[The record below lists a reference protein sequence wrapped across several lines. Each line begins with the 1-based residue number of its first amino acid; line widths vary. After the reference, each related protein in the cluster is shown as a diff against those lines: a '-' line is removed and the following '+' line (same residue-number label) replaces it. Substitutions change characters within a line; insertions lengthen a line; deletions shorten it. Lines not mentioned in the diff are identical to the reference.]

1 MARFEIFDTI
11 ERLRRT
17 GAPFCV
23 ATVMRTADA
32 TSAKA
37 GAKAAV
43 TREGE
48 ILGHLGGAC
57 VQRAVRTAAAEA
69 MAEGAPRVIRVKP
82 SEKVVAMT
90 DPDGAHLYKSG
101 CPSGGTVDLLIEP
114 YAHPPRLVV
123 FGDTPIARAIAAHG
137 ALAGLR
143 VARPIG
149 IEAGTMSPRSPAPPA
164 GQCRL
169 LHRPAGPAAGQED
182 GELRR
187 SRHLSSL
194 LRRCD
199 RRPGHDPDLLSLRRM
214 RAPGRRGNGMAWPS
228 PMPCRAAP
236 STAGWSAGLDGS
248 TSTARGALRRAGHH
262 ARDPDGRRWN
272 SSRAGQGDAA
282 PDGFHSVTLCLA
294 DPRPPRGC

>member
-149 IEAGTMSPRSPAPPA
+149 IEAGAEAATAFDPDDLGP
-164 GQCRL
+164 
-169 LHRPAGPAAGQED
+169 LHL
-182 GELRR
+182 GEGDFVVIASQGKGDADALRR
-187 SRHLSSL
+187 GLATPARRVSMVASRRKARVLI
-194 LRRCD
+194 D
-199 RRPGHDPDLLSLRRM
+199 RMIGE
-214 RAPGRRGNGMAWPS
+214 GMERDCVERLKS
-228 PMPCRAAP
+228 P
-236 STAGWSAGLDGS
+236 AGLDL
-248 TSTARGALRRAGHH
+248 GAVDPHEIALSVLAEIVRWRHADRAGT
-262 ARDPDGRRWN
+262 
-272 SSRAGQGDAA
+272 AA
-282 PDGFHSVTLCLA
+282 EDERSA
-294 DPRPPRGC
+294 